1 MTRSR
6 SVAIAAAA
14 ALLVSLTGCTPPTPP
29 HPHSLVGATCLPGHW
44 LADLD
49 DLSQQLAD
57 SLGDKYDVTAHGNTG
72 TQEMIFT
79 AGHGLTVVNHFTLDV
94 TAATEQGITVETAQN
109 HDGTLHMTWA
119 LRGRELTLTSIDPGD
134 YQVST
139 TISVNGQAAQSTPV
153 TLPDGAG
160 FADPIEAVCVGH
172 GLTLD
177 PDTGFHTTLTR
188 E

>member
-1 MTRSR
+1 MVISMT
-6 SVAIAAAA
+6 A
-14 ALLVSLTGCTPPTPP
+14 CTPHPGP
-29 HPHSLVGATCLPGHW
+29 HPHSLVATSCLPGRW

-94 TAATEQGITVETAQN
+94 TAATDQGITVETAQN
-109 HDGTLHMTWA
+109 HEGTLHMTWA
-119 LRGRELTLTSIDPGD
+119 LSGHELTLTHIDPGD

-139 TISVNGQAAQSTPV
+139 TITVNGQAAQTTPV

-160 FADPIEAVCVGH
+160 FSDPIGTVCVGN

-177 PDTGFHTTLTR
+177 PNTGFHTILTR

>member
-1 MTRSR
+1 MKRVPVLLIS
-6 SVAIAAAA
+6 AAMV
-14 ALLVSLTGCTPPTPP
+14 VSLTACTPHPDP
-29 HPHSLVGATCLPGHW
+29 HPHSLVGAACLPGHW

-49 DLSQQLAD
+49 DLSQQLGD

-109 HDGTLHMTWA
+109 HDGTLHMRWA
-119 LRGRELTLTSIDPGD
+119 LRGHELTLTAIDPGD
-134 YQVST
+134 YKVTT
-139 TISVNGQAAQSTPV
+139 TITVNGQGAVTTPV
-153 TLPDGAG
+153 TLPPGAG
-160 FADPIEAVCVGH
+160 FSDPIEAVCVGN

-177 PDTGFHTTLTR
+177 PGVGFHTTLTR